1 MHLCVSGMTD
11 ADAVDGETGKRV
23 NQVSI
28 FQFRYEP
35 EAGLSRYPLLLD
47 LTGLK
52 LEV

>member
-1 MHLCVSGMTD
+1 MRTVD
-11 ADAVDGETGKRV
+11 AAH
-23 NQVSI
+23 SI

-35 EAGLSRYPLLLD
+35 EAGLSLYLLLLD